1 MTRNKLLILFFASL
15 IPLIFYFIPTP
26 PGLTYE
32 GKMMLAILLFA
43 AVLFVS
49 EALPLGISGLLVMIL
64 PPILGV
70 FPSGEVFSFFG
81 NEAVFFLIGA
91 FILAA
96 GVQKSG
102 LHARFAAF
110 VLKAFGNS
118 PGRFILGVLLMGS
131 TLSFFM
137 SEHAVVAL
145 LLPIVGFSIAAVEKG
160 SNFGKASMIALTYG
174 CTAGSVATL
183 MGGARNPYTV
193 AFLYENFG
201 IHVSFLQWVIMALPV
216 TLLMIPLL
224 WLIITRVHPPESVEF
239 STELPSRGKM
249 GRKEWEMLA
258 VILIT
263 IFLLLTMHG
272 WGIAVAVIIGAVL
285 IFLLDIASWRDV
297 EKTLPWGVVLLYGGA
312 MTLGRGLQITGA
324 SEWLAGN
331 IVAVFGSNPNLILL
345 VLIVVTIMMTE
356 IMSHAAA
363 VALMLPIGTGIAVA
377 SGLSV
382 LQIAMAIALAGGF
395 GYALLVGTPGNLIT
409 YSTGYF
415 RQRDIMKTGI
425 LADAVG
431 AIIVYV
437 FATVVWNAMGV
448 L

>member
-1 MTRNKLLILFFASL
+1 MTKNKLLILSFATL
-15 IPLIFYFIPTP
+15 LLLAFYLIPTP
-26 PGLTYE
+26 SGLTYE
-32 GKMMLAILLFA
+32 GKMMLAILLFGA
-43 AVLFVS
+43 ILFVS

-64 PPILGV
+64 PPILGI
-70 FPSGEVFSFFG
+70 FPASEVFGFFG

-102 LHARFAAF
+102 LHMRFASL
-110 VLKAFGNS
+110 VMKAFGNS
-118 PGRFILGVLLMGS
+118 PKKFILGILLLGS
-131 TLSFFM
+131 SLSFVI

-145 LLPIVGFSIAAVEKG
+145 LLPIVGFSIAGAKKG
-160 SNFGKASMIALTYG
+160 SNVGKASMIALTYG

-201 IHVSFLQWVIMALPV
+201 IHVSFLQWVLMAMPV
-216 TLLMIPLL
+216 TLIMIPLL
-224 WLIITRVHPPESVEF
+224 WLIIVRVHSPEDFSFATEF
-239 STELPSRGKM
+239 FPGGKM
-249 GRKEWEMLA
+249 GRKEWEMLSI
-258 VILIT
+258 VILT
-263 IFLLLTMHG
+263 IILLLTMHG

-285 IFLLDIASWRDV
+285 IFAFDIASWRDV

-324 SEWLAGN
+324 SQWLAGN
-331 IVAVFGSNPNLILL
+331 IVAAVGDNPYLL
-345 VLIVVTIMMTE
+345 LFVLIVITIMMTE

-377 SGLSV
+377 AGLSV
-382 LQIAMAIALAGGF
+382 LQVAMAIALAGGF

-415 RQRDIMKTGI
+415 RQKDIMKTGI
-425 LADAVG
+425 MADIVG
-431 AIIVYV
+431 SLIVFT
-437 FATVVWNAMGV
+437 FATVVWNFMGV